1 MVIDT
6 SLKDREDVA
15 EIQAL
20 EKKENIRFVFLKEAV
35 RAKSMF

>member
-6 SLKDREDVA
+6 SLKDRGDVA

-20 EKKENIRFVFLKEAV
+20 EKKETFRFVFLKDAI